1 MCVFQKSEER
11 KAEIAEAQE
20 KKDARNAA
28 NQAEWNSLSTPEEK
42 VDYDLAKADKADKQ
56 LRRDISGNPGSYR
69 PDKHMIR
76 NWTRA
81 QYYDAGIINADGTT
95 REGITDPRQ
104 MLLMN
109 WANRNSRPNPQGMPL
124 RMTPFGNIGG
134 QSRMHTGGQGRGK

>member
-1 MCVFQKSEER
+1 MPKTEEQ
-11 KAEIAEAQE
+11 KAEIAQHHKE
-20 KKDARNAA
+20 KKERLATE
-28 NQAEWNSLSTPEEK
+28 QAEYDSLSTPAEQ
-42 VDYDLAKADKADKQ
+42 VDHDLAKADETDKQ
-56 LRRDISGNPGSYR
+56 IRRDISGNPGSYR

-109 WANRNSRPNPQGMPL
+109 WANRNSSASGPQGMPL